1 MTSAHETGHLLG
13 LRHIFD
19 FTLDPGKPA
28 THMLLYPEPN
38 DDRLM
43 DYHSGF
49 RLTRPEWE
57 KVNPQPG
64 VMPGIAFGL
73 CMGILSSP

>member
-1 MTSAHETGHLLG
+1 MESASETGHQLG

-19 FTLDPGKPA
+19 FTVDLGKPA
-28 THMLLYPEPN
+28 THMLLYPEP
-38 DDRLM
+38 DMDRLM

-57 KVNPQPG
+57 KINPQG
-64 VMPGIAFGL
+64 H
-73 CMGILSSP
+73 